1 MDLSS
6 TKADHALAQH
16 SDKTLHVQYEQG
28 NARQKPA
35 AYLVP
40 GFLQV
45 NAVAS
50 AVVVQCNIFLA
61 ESLPGVQVDV
71 QAPC

>member
-6 TKADHALAQH
+6 TDADHALAEH
-16 SDKTLHVQYEQG
+16 SDKTLLVQYEQG
-28 NARQKPA
+28 NTRQKPA

-45 NAVAS
+45 KAVPS
-50 AVVVQCNIFLA
+50 AVMVQCNIFLA

-71 QAPC
+71 QATC